1 MGNGVTRLAL
11 AILIHRPFR
20 SLMTVLGVVVA
31 FFLSCAQLGL
41 MVGWCNTVSALIR
54 HTDADLWFM
63 AQQTSA
69 YDYGTAIPRTR
80 LYQVRNL
87 PGIES
92 AEPLFMAWN
101 IWQRP
106 DGRRVN
112 VELVGLSE
120 KMLGGPWAYQS
131 GDVSCLRKPNTVI
144 VDELYLSA
152 LGASGIGDTVDMMGR
167 RATIGAISKDIRTF
181 TASPF
186 VFTKIDDAV
195 LYDKRYSA
203 DEITYVMAH
212 CRPGVDIHTVQQEA
226 RARVPNTE
234 CLTSHEFSVRSMK
247 YWMLETG
254 VGITVVLTAFLGFA
268 VGTVI
273 VSQTLYAATQENIHH
288 FATLLAIGFQPRS
301 LVGVV
306 LLMASIVSV
315 LGMIVGGLLF
325 SAAAVASARTPIPL
339 QTTPTVMCGLVV
351 FQYLACLLASIL
363 SIKLVLRTDPVSV
376 FNQ

>member
-1 MGNGVTRLAL
+1 MGNEVTHLAL
-11 AILIHRPFR
+11 AILVHRPFR
-20 SLMTVLGVVVA
+20 TMMTVLGVVVA
-31 FFLSCAQLGL
+31 FFLSCSQVGL

-54 HTDADLWFM
+54 HTAVDLWVM
-63 AQQTSA
+63 AQQTSS

-87 PGIES
+87 SGVES

-120 KMLGGPWAYQS
+120 KLLGGPWAYQN

-152 LGASGIGDTVDMMGR
+152 LGASGIGDTVEMMGR
-167 RATIGAISKDIRTF
+167 RATIGAISKDVRTF

-186 VFTKIDDAV
+186 VFTKIDDAIR
-195 LYDKRYSA
+195 YDKRYSS
-203 DEITYVMAH
+203 DEITYVMAR
-212 CRPGVDIHTVQQEA
+212 CRPGADIRAVQREA
-226 RARVPNTE
+226 RAKIPNTE
-234 CLTSHEFSVRSMK
+234 CLTSREFSVRSMK

-254 VGITVVLTAFLGFA
+254 VGVTVVLTAFLGFA

-306 LLMASIVSV
+306 LLMATIVSA
-315 LGMIVGGLLF
+315 LGMILGGLLF
-325 SAAAVASARTPIPL
+325 FAAAVASSRTPIPL
-339 QTTPTVMCGLVV
+339 QTTPTVMCGLVA
-351 FQYLACLLASIL
+351 FQYLACLLASVL
-363 SIKLVLRTDPVSV
+363 SIKLVLRADPVSV